1 MKLSVWNAILV
12 ALIVTGA
19 IAAVLSK
26 LPKKPRKGSF
36 AKRKALTSNEQAMF
50 WRLAECFS
58 MPDHAVLAQVSF
70 GALLQAKG
78 GASRYSYSQKI
89 ADFVLMTKGFEVVA
103 VIELDDSSHKG
114 REKND
119 ANRDAMLTEAGYK
132 VLRYRRIPDRGQLLT
147 DIANIDAPAEM
158 V

>member
-1 MKLSVWNAILV
+1 
-12 ALIVTGA
+12 
-19 IAAVLSK
+19 
-26 LPKKPRKGSF
+26 
-36 AKRKALTSNEQAMF
+36 
-50 WRLAECFS
+50 